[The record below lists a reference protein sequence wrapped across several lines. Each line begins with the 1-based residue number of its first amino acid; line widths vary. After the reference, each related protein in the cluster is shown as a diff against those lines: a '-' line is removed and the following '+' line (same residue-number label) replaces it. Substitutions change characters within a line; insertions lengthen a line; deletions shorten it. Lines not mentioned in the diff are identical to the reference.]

1 MDPETGGRCIRSLRM
16 VRVAAGNGL
25 KLHFFLGAVFLDDEF
40 VEPRR

>member
-25 KLHFFLGAVFLDDEF
+25 KLHFFLGAVFKSYF
-40 VEPRR
+40 VQHYGN